1 MAVKF
6 RDYYEVL
13 GVPRTASEKEIKD
26 AYRKLARKYH
36 PDLHT
41 GKDKKQAEEKFKE
54 INEANEVLGDPKKR
68 AKYDRF
74 GPQWKEGME
83 YQPPPP
89 GAGRGPSA
97 EEFHFE
103 DFEGAGG
110 FSDFFES
117 LFGGRTAR
125 GRAGRRQTG
134 AQGGFGRTATERPL
148 RGGDI
153 ESEMELTLEEAAH
166 GTKRRVRLQGQALC
180 PVCHGRGIDGRQI
193 CSRCGGTGKVT
204 EEKDLTVTIPA
215 GVRDGDRIRLAG
227 QGEPGEG
234 GGPPG
239 DLFIRVKLLP
249 HPKFTLVDNHLQTEV
264 EITPWEAVLG
274 GEVRVQTLDG
284 DVMLKIPPG
293 SRGGQQLRLRG
304 KGFPSKGGGKGDLY
318 VRLIINVPPKITP
331 EERRLYE
338 ELARLAKER
347 P

>member
-68 AKYDRF
+68 AKYDQL
-74 GPQWKEGME
+74 GPQWREGME

-89 GAGRGPSA
+89 GAGRGPAA

-103 DFEGAGG
+103 DFEGMGG

-117 LFGGRTAR
+117 LFGGRSTRTR
-125 GRAGRRQTG
+125 GG
-134 AQGGFGRTATERPL
+134 AQRRGFGGTATERPL

-153 ESEMELTLEEAAH
+153 ESEMELPLEEAAH
-166 GTKRRVRLQGQALC
+166 GTKRRVRLQVQALC
-180 PVCHGRGIDGRQI
+180 PVCRGRGIDGRQI
-193 CSRCGGTGKVT
+193 CGRCGGTGKVA

-239 DLFIRVKLLP
+239 DLFIRVRLLP
-249 HPKFTLVDNHLQTEV
+249 HPKFTFIDNHLQTEV
-264 EITPWEAVLG
+264 EIMPWEAVLG

-284 DVMLKIPPG
+284 EVVLKVPAG
-293 SRGGQQLRLRG
+293 SRTGQQLRLRG
-304 KGFPSKGGGKGDLY
+304 KGFPSKGGGGGDLY
-318 VRLIINVPPKITP
+318 VRLMVNVPSKVTP
-331 EERRLYE
+331 EARRLYE
-338 ELARLAKER
+338 ELARLAKGM

>member
-13 GVPRTASEKEIKD
+13 GVPRTATEKEIKE

-36 PDLHT
+36 PDLQT

-68 AKYDRF
+68 AKYDQF
-74 GPQWKEGME
+74 GAQWKEGME

-89 GAGRGPSA
+89 GGGATGEA
-97 EEFHFE
+97 FHFE

-117 LFGGRTAR
+117 LFGGRSSR
-125 GRAGRRQTG
+125 GRSSR
-134 AQGGFGRTATERPL
+134 GFGRMATERPM

-153 ESEMELTLEEAAH
+153 ESEMELTLEEAAQ
-166 GTKRRVRLQGQALC
+166 GTKRRVRLQVQALC
-180 PVCHGRGIDGRQI
+180 PICRGTGIDGRQI
-193 CSRCGGTGKVT
+193 CSRCGGTGKIL

-227 QGEPGEG
+227 QGEPGEE

-239 DLFIRVKLLP
+239 DLFIRVRLRP
-249 HPKFTLVDNHLQTEV
+249 HPKFKLMNDNDLQTEV
-264 EITPWEAVLG
+264 EVTPWEAVLG
-274 GEVRVQTLDG
+274 SEVKVQTLDG
-284 DVMLKIPPG
+284 EVMLKIPPG
-293 SRGGQQLRLRG
+293 SRGGQQFRLRG

-318 VRLIINVPPKITP
+318 VRLTINVQKKVTP

-338 ELARLAKER
+338 ELARLAKEKY
-347 P
+347 